1 MKVGSEP
8 SSGLTR
14 LKAARHA
21 ALRALH
27 AINWLPP
34 LLARLTVGL
43 VFALTGWG
51 KVHNLAKVTGF
62 FTKLG
67 IPHAAFMAGLVG
79 YCELICGV
87 LVLVGLLTRLATIPL
102 ITTMIV
108 ALATA
113 QAGEI
118 HDLPGLFGLIEFTYL
133 ALLVYLCVTGPGALS
148 IDALIAH
155 AIERTRPGFG
165 APVRPSGRLEHR
177 HA

>member
-1 MKVGSEP
+1 MKK
-8 SSGLTR
+8 
-14 LKAARHA
+14 LKAVRHA
-21 ALRALH
+21 ALRALR

-51 KVHNLAKVTGF
+51 KVHHLAQVTGF
-62 FTKLG
+62 FATLG
-67 IPHAAFMAGLVG
+67 IPEPAFVAGLVG
-79 YCELICGV
+79 YSELICGV
-87 LVLVGLLTRLATIPL
+87 LVLVGLLTRLAAIPL

-118 HDLPGLFGLIEFTYL
+118 HDLPSLFGLIEWSYL
-133 ALLVYLCVTGPGALS
+133 ALLVYLGVMGPGAIS

-155 AIERTRPGFG
+155 AIERTKPGFG
-165 APVRPSGRLEHR
+165 VPVRPSGRFEHR